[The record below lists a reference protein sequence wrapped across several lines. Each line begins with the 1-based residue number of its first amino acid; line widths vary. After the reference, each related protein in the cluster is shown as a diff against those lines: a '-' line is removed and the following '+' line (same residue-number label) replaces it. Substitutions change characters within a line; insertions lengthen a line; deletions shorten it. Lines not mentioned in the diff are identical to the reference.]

1 MTHRDIIRIPSVT
14 EKNNIMRME
23 QNKYAFVVHPSAN
36 KIQIKKA
43 VESIFSVKV
52 VSVRTQNMLGKLKRM
67 GRHSGRRPSWKKAIV
82 RIQAG
87 QNIPIFEG
95 A

>member
-1 MTHRDIIRIPSVT
+1 MTARDIIRIPSVT
-14 EKNNIMRME
+14 EKNNIMRMN

-36 KIQIKKA
+36 KVQIKKA
-43 VESIFSVKV
+43 IESIFSVKV
-52 VSVRTQNMLGKLKRM
+52 VSVRTQTVLGKIKRM
-67 GRHSGRRPSWKKAIV
+67 GRYSGRRPSWKKAIV

>member
-1 MTHRDIIRIPSVT
+1 MTARDIIRIPSVT
-14 EKNNIMRME
+14 EKNNIMRMD

-52 VSVRTQNMLGKLKRM
+52 VSVRTQNVLGKVKRM
-67 GRHSGRRPSWKKAIV
+67 GRYSGRRPSWKKAIV
-82 RIQAG
+82 RIQTG

>member
-1 MTHRDIIRIPSVT
+1 MTSRDIIRIPSVT
-14 EKNNIMRME
+14 EKNNIMRMD

-52 VSVRTQNMLGKLKRM
+52 VSVRTQNVLGKIKRM
-67 GRHSGRRPSWKKAIV
+67 GRYSGRRPSWKKAIV
-82 RIQAG
+82 RIQTG

>member
-1 MTHRDIIRIPSVT
+1 MTARDIIRIPSVT
-14 EKNNIMRME
+14 EKNNIQRME

-43 VESIFSVKV
+43 VESIFNVKV
-52 VSVRTQNMLGKLKRM
+52 VSVRTMTRLGKVKRM
-67 GRHSGRRPSWKKAIV
+67 GRYVGQRPSWKKAIV
-82 RIQAG
+82 RVQAG

>member
-1 MTHRDIIRIPSVT
+1 MTARDIIRIPSVT

-43 VESIFSVKV
+43 IETIFSVKV
-52 VSVRTQNMLGKLKRM
+52 VSVRTQTVLGKIKRM
-67 GRHSGRRPSWKKAIV
+67 GRYAGRRPSWKKAIV
-82 RIQAG
+82 RIQTG